1 MALVASALPMPLP
14 LGAARQIANVL
25 NQDDRQA
32 IVRQIRIC
40 LRDFY
45 VHLPLKMSSLA
56 IDPVQECLNLEDDLS
71 YIGEDTEFFR
81 RLMLILRRVRDR
93 HTTFVLPYPWSALVA
108 YLPFSVEACWE
119 NGVRKLL
126 LTRYVGV
133 PSNERLIPGVEITHW
148 NAVPIRHHIELFAE
162 ENQGANPFARVA
174 MALRTLTTRSLAY
187 FNPPAED
194 WVSLT
199 FIGAK
204 GIETAVIPWYVQVPN
219 TDAATGRGSVAIEGA
234 SPQQLRDGIDKN
246 LATVNDAWLTIYG
259 RAAGSPSRQTPAQFD
274 LGRYLFSRDEEVA
287 GRRYCYLRIFSFDC
301 DDVPSFLREIA
312 EILTKAPDGG
322 LIIDVR
328 ANPGGNVPCGEGLL
342 QLLSSRRIEP
352 QPVSFRATASM
363 RQIASAIEWFADWR
377 PSLNLLY
384 DTGERF
390 SQGFPLSGPDVLDP
404 LQQVYSG
411 PVVIICDGLS
421 YSTTDFFTV
430 GAKDNQVAQVIGVDP
445 MLGAGGA
452 NVWQHSILVQFAR
465 IAGVQEVEPMP
476 GHASFNFAARR
487 STRVGKSRGIPVEGL
502 GIEPDYWYRMTRRD
516 VLSNNEDLIAF
527 ATSVLTTRKG

>member
-1 MALVASALPMPLP
+1 MAIVAPALPPSVPLA
-14 LGAARQIANVL
+14 AARQMANVL
-25 NQDDRQA
+25 SPDDRRL
-32 IVRQIRIC
+32 IVRQIGIC

-56 IDPVQECLNLEDDLS
+56 IDPVQECLNLEDDLPF
-71 YIGEDTEFFR
+71 IGDDTEFFR
-81 RLMLILRRVRDR
+81 RLMLTLTRVRDR

-133 PSNERLIPGVEITHW
+133 PSNDRLVPGVEITHW
-148 NAVPIRHHIELFAE
+148 NAVPIRRHIEALAD

-174 MALRTLTTRSLAY
+174 MALRTLTARSLAY

-199 FIGAK
+199 FNGAK
-204 GIETAVIPWYVQVPN
+204 GIETAIIPWYVQIPN
-219 TDAATGRGSVAIEGA
+219 PDAATGRGSMESGDA

-246 LATVNDAWLTIYG
+246 LAAVNDAWLRIYG
-259 RAAGSPSRQTPAQFD
+259 RAAGTPNRQIGAQFD
-274 LGRYLFSRDEEVA
+274 LGRYLFSRIEEVA

-301 DDVPSFLREIA
+301 DDVSSFLRGIA
-312 EILTKAPDGG
+312 ELLAKAPDNG
-322 LIIDVR
+322 LIVDVR

-363 RQIASAIEWFADWR
+363 RQIASVVEWFADWR
-377 PSLNLLY
+377 PSLDLLY

-390 SQGFPLSGPDVLDP
+390 SQGFPLSGPDELAP
-404 LQQVYSG
+404 LKQVYHG

-430 GAKDNQVAQVIGVDP
+430 GAKDNQVATVIGVDP

-502 GIEPDYWYRMTRRD
+502 GIKPDYWYRMTRRD
-516 VLSNNEDLIAF
+516 VLSKNEDLITF
-527 ATSVLTTRKG
+527 AASVLRKLSG